1 MPQSVLSHVTLGF
14 RPLWNVQRGIA
25 AIQLVVQP
33 ASDTAVD
40 AGHLLRTLEE
50 MWMPHS
56 PPLLLSTSDQPLL
69 RHLLAQHSDQP
80 QPWIEVSNALLVDAS
95 TVRSVVAAHER
106 GLPLIWRGRT
116 DLLPEPGLAA
126 CFEKCLLTLSDLD
139 QSMALQA
146 AAHWL
151 DPQDPSGPAQE
162 PYSPVPPSQM
172 IEGITNRTLLHHCL
186 DQRQGFAVLGW
197 PDQDVLHFWQHRAMQ
212 PGRQI
217 IETLLRVIDADESM
231 DVLEQELSKDPLL
244 LYRFLAH
251 ANSPSLGLQSGID
264 SVRRALMMIGTG
276 GMRGWLEQQL
286 TQEDE
291 EDLDLRPVKGAMV
304 LRAKVMEGL
313 LDAGEDDDLRREVY
327 LCGLF
332 SQMDRMLGVS
342 PGTCLN
348 TLPLSERI
356 HQATLENDG
365 PYEPSLS
372 LAKALERA
380 DGAAVLALCTENE
393 LVLEEVNRSLLRT
406 LAALYVHPSR
416 IAGGERR
423 RRGRGRR
430 FGK

>member
-1 MPQSVLSHVTLGF
+1 
-14 RPLWNVQRGIA
+14 
-25 AIQLVVQP
+25 
-33 ASDTAVD
+33 
-40 AGHLLRTLEE
+40 
-50 MWMPHS
+50 
-56 PPLLLSTSDQPLL
+56 
-69 RHLLAQHSDQP
+69 
-80 QPWIEVSNALLVDAS
+80 VSNALLVDAS

-106 GLPLIWRGRT
+106 GLPLVWRGRT
-116 DLLPEPGLAA
+116 DHLPEPGLAA
-126 CFEKCLLTLSDLD
+126 CFEKSLLTLSDLD
-139 QSMALQA
+139 QAMALQA
-146 AAHWL
+146 AAQWQYQQGH
-151 DPQDPSGPAQE
+151 AAAMQE
-162 PYSPVPPSQM
+162 PYSPVPPLQM
-172 IEGITNRTLLHHCL
+172 IEGLASRTLLHHCL
-186 DQRQGFAVLGW
+186 DQRHGFGVLGW
-197 PDQDVLHFWQHRAMQ
+197 PDQDVLQLWQHRAMQ

-217 IETLLRVIDADESM
+217 IETLLRVIDADESI

-276 GMRGWLEQQL
+276 GMRFWLTQQL
-286 TQEDE
+286 TQEHDE
-291 EDLDLRPVKGAMV
+291 DIDLRPVKGAMV
-304 LRAKVMEGL
+304 LRARVMEGL

-332 SQMDRMLGVS
+332 SQMDRLLGVS
-342 PGTCLN
+342 LGTSLN

-356 HQATLENDG
+356 HQATVDNDG

-380 DGAAVLALCTENE
+380 DGAAVLALCAENE
-393 LVLEEVNRSLLRT
+393 LILEEVNRSLLRT

-416 IAGGERR
+416 IEGGERR